1 MNILLSKS
9 SDKPIYE
16 QIKNQ
21 IKKSIIRGEMVE
33 GESLPSMREL
43 AKNLQVS
50 VITTKRAYEDLE
62 AEGYV
67 TSFVGKGTYVAR
79 QNVAVFKKS
88 KVMQIEEKLLEII
101 RDSKMIDLSLEEL
114 HLLVEKIYKEE
125 DE

>member
-67 TSFVGKGTYVAR
+67 TSFVGKGTYVAK
-79 QNVAVFKKS
+79 QNVAVLKES
-88 KVMQIEEKLLEII
+88 KVTQIEENLSKII
-101 RDSKMIDLSLEEL
+101 RDSKMINLSLEEL
-114 HLLVEKIYKEE
+114 QLLVEKMYKEE